1 MNNKYRKKTF
11 YKTLSFSLGISMLL
25 SGAFSGSASAGSLP
39 GSSEKAQNS
48 GNPESPKASL
58 ENAGQA
64 PSAPPLS
71 EAEAIHI
78 ADVEDLLSFAKCCTL
93 DAWSQNKVFVLDNDL
108 DLSGT
113 DFSPIPT
120 FGGCFLG
127 QGHTISGISLE
138 GGSSNIGLFRYVQES
153 GQIYQLNVS
162 GIVQAPGS
170 HSGLAMLVG
179 SNAGY
184 LSDCHCT
191 GNITGG
197 DRVGGI
203 AGTNELTGIISGCS
217 TNGLVNGRHLAG
229 GIAGCNEGCITG
241 SVNRSLVNFTA
252 EHNSIDLSEI
262 NTDTTITDLLT
273 TENAASVTDIGGIAG
288 SNPGIIKACTNEGT
302 VGYQHVGYNI
312 GGIAGSQTGYIE
324 GCVNSGHLYGR
335 KDIGGIAGQMEPSS
349 KLEYLEDTL
358 QKLDTEFEKLHGLLT
373 VLNSHASG
381 TSERLTGQIGQ
392 LLNSVEGASRP
403 LTGFS
408 PMPEAIWS
416 IFPSLRIWQNFPPQ
430 GHCRWTFWM
439 NCQGPLLRLCP
450 PLRRGLPVHRRP
462 PALQCPLKHQ
472 RPPGRRRQTGR
483 QCQPKRQHQ
492 ASPRRKAALL
502 PRNVLRRISAPW
514 SRSSSEAMTETALT
528 IRPIT
533 RTAASRSPPLKRR
546 QMRRHRQ
553 KHRRKRRYRQNHR
566 RRRPPPPT
574 IPSPRA
580 GRHSGRTSGL
590 FPPQGLPWT
599 MLWTALTGIK

>member
-93 DAWSQNKVFVLDNDL
+93 DTWSQNKVFVLDNDL

-273 TENAASVTDIGGIAG
+273 TENAASVTDR
-288 SNPGIIKACTNEGT
+288 SEERR
-302 VGYQHVGYNI
+302 VGK
-312 GGIAGSQTGYIE
+312 E
-324 GCVNSGHLYGR
+324 C
-335 KDIGGIAGQMEPSS
+335 M
-349 KLEYLEDTL
+349 
-358 QKLDTEFEKLHGLLT
+358 
-373 VLNSHASG
+373 
-381 TSERLTGQIGQ
+381 
-392 LLNSVEGASRP
+392 
-403 LTGFS
+403 
-408 PMPEAIWS
+408 
-416 IFPSLRIWQNFPPQ
+416 
-430 GHCRWTFWM
+430 
-439 NCQGPLLRLCP
+439 
-450 PLRRGLPVHRRP
+450 
-462 PALQCPLKHQ
+462 
-472 RPPGRRRQTGR
+472 
-483 QCQPKRQHQ
+483 
-492 ASPRRKAALL
+492 
-502 PRNVLRRISAPW
+502 
-514 SRSSSEAMTETALT
+514 
-528 IRPIT
+528 
-533 RTAASRSPPLKRR
+533 
-546 QMRRHRQ
+546 
-553 KHRRKRRYRQNHR
+553 
-566 RRRPPPPT
+566 
-574 IPSPRA
+574 
-580 GRHSGRTSGL
+580 
-590 FPPQGLPWT
+590 
-599 MLWTALTGIK
+599 